1 MKSILNILL
10 LINTP
15 EIHAEMS
22 EIAAIND
29 IDNFVQ
35 SIFQLLSVFV
45 CLFVCLFVCFCFLL
59 FFSSHPGAAQ
69 K

>member
-1 MKSILNILL
+1 MKSILNIFL

-45 CLFVCLFVCFCFLL
+45 CLFVFVFVFCFFFLL
-59 FFSSHPGAAQ
+59 ILEQH
-69 K
+69 